1 MDSVSILIDS
11 LQRMRQYA
19 QERAPLKRN
28 ASVLDVANL
37 ASFLA
42 SEAASCITGQ
52 TIKGWQILP
61 DRCIDSETSH
71 CSGWRNERSIV
82 IQLVIGDGY
91 LAIWLF
97 GYSQSIRA
105 KLVIL
110 QLVKASVWT

>member
-82 IQLVIGDGY
+82 IQLVI
-91 LAIWLF
+91 A
-97 GYSQSIRA
+97 
-105 KLVIL
+105 
-110 QLVKASVWT
+110 